1 MIYGLD
7 IGGTKTEIAIFDSQ
21 LNQVDNWR
29 VPTPK
34 DDYELFISRLST
46 MVLEADKKF
55 NVVGTLGIG
64 MVGVVDAEG
73 RSVSANIPCANGK
86 LIAED
91 LQQRLQRPIAI
102 SNDTRCF
109 ALSEAAGGAGAG
121 YARMFGAIIGTGAA
135 GGLCING
142 ELYKS
147 ANGIAGEYGHHPL
160 GAPMQQKYN
169 LPVLQCGCGLLGCL
183 EKYISGPGLAYLYG
197 FYSGKGDTSAP
208 QCIGAL
214 RNNEP
219 AALEAF
225 SCYMDILGSSFASL
239 VMDYDPDVIVVGGGM
254 SQLDEVISAL
264 PAAIKPHVFK
274 GIKMPAVV
282 RAKFGD
288 SSGVRG
294 AAILGSQSVAGN
306 QS

>member
-7 IGGTKTEIAIFDSQ
+7 IGGTKTEIAIFDQ
-21 LNQVDNWR
+21 RMNQVDSWR
-29 VPTPK
+29 IATPK
-34 DDYELFISRLST
+34 DDYELFLTRLSA

-55 NVVGTLGIG
+55 NTCGTLGIG

-73 RSVSANIPCANGK
+73 RSVSANIPCANGQ

-109 ALSEAAGGAGAG
+109 ALSEAAGGAGEG
-121 YARMFGAIIGTGAA
+121 YSRMFGAIIGTGAA

-147 ANGIAGEYGHHPL
+147 ANGVAGEYGHHPL

-169 LPVLQCGCGLLGCL
+169 LPVLRCGCGLLGCL

-197 FYSGKGDTSAP
+197 LYSGKANASAP
-208 QCIGAL
+208 QVIGAL
-214 RNNEP
+214 RSNES
-219 AALEAF
+219 AAVTAF
-225 SCYMDILGSSFASL
+225 ACYMDILGSSFASL
-239 VMDYDPDVIVVGGGM
+239 IMDYDPDVIVVGGGM
-254 SQLDEVISAL
+254 SQLDEVINGL
-264 PAAIKPHVFK
+264 PAAIIPHVFK
-274 GIKMPAVV
+274 GVKMPAIV

-294 AAILGSQSVAGN
+294 AAILGAQSCK
-306 QS
+306 Q

>member
-7 IGGTKTEIAIFDSQ
+7 IGGTKTEIAVFDPQ
-21 LNQVDNWR
+21 LNKVDSWR
-29 VPTPK
+29 IPTPS
-34 DDYELFISRLST
+34 DNYEVFLSRLT
-46 MVLEADKKF
+46 AMVLEADKKF
-55 NVVGTLGIG
+55 AVIGTLGIG
-64 MVGVVDAEG
+64 MVGVVDSAG
-73 RSVSANIPCANGK
+73 RSVSANIQCANGK
-86 LIAED
+86 LIADD

-109 ALSEAAGGAGAG
+109 ALSEAAGGAGEG

-147 ANGIAGEYGHHPL
+147 TNGIAGEYGHHPL
-160 GAPMQQKYN
+160 GAPMQQKYK
-169 LPVLQCGCGLLGCL
+169 LPVLPCGCGLLGCL

-197 FYSGKGDTSAP
+197 FYSGKENASAP
-208 QCIGAL
+208 QCMDAL
-214 RNNEP
+214 RSNEP
-219 AALEAF
+219 AALTAF

-239 VMDYDPDVIVVGGGM
+239 VMDYDPDVIVIGGGM
-254 SQLDEVISAL
+254 SQLDEVLLGL
-264 PAAIKPHVFK
+264 PAAIKPHLFK
-274 GIKMPAVV
+274 GIKIPDIV

-294 AAILGSQSVAGN
+294 AAILGSQLCK
-306 QS
+306 Q